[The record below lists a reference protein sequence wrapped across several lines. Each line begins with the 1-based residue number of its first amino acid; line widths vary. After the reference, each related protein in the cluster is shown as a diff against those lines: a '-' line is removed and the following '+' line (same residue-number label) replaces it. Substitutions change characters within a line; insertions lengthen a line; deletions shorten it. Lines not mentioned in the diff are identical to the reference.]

1 MVFIEDSSI
10 GSGRV
15 KIIILYSVTSGPN
28 ESNISHI
35 VRLLHM
41 KSIFSLLI
49 KYSSDMFPIM
59 VS

>member
-1 MVFIEDSSI
+1 MVLIEDSSI
-10 GSGRV
+10 GSDRV

-28 ESNISHI
+28 ESHI

-41 KSIFSLLI
+41 KYIFSLLI
-49 KYSSDMFPIM
+49 KYPSDMFPIM